1 VPSVCRDTIAAR
13 MEIVPQTAAPTD
25 EHTKL
30 EPDTADLRRGVRRR
44 RRRRVWRAAAL
55 AATFALALSMVVAQP
70 LRSPWWT
77 YADADAAYAA
87 SSLNELLGEPIR
99 YLDHP
104 GLPLEE
110 LGTLVFGA
118 QELGER
124 VTGSVSSRRAF
135 VDRELLNLDRA
146 RPVFRGI
153 AAVLYL
159 LGAMLSFLVAERL
172 FGHWTFGLAAG
183 LLWLGAPGLTAM
195 SIQFRPDVAVCVL
208 LVGFAYLVG
217 RGVDR
222 RSAGNYLGAGLLLGL
237 ATMTKMHAA
246 GALPALLIAVV
257 WRPPRDGWNRGIRE
271 RITARRTAFGVAVA
285 VWAALAA
292 LMNVLRGTSP
302 LTGEQLFWL
311 LVPPLVLA
319 GYVAIAIAVRMTRR
333 NSFAARVLDP
343 FYGIV
348 LLAVVAG
355 LWIPVTLSFPDGR
368 QALVN
373 IAHGLTGGGI
383 NSGIPLF
390 QASLDQLKQEP
401 LRQATFV
408 FVLALI
414 GLIVGIARRDPK
426 PVAWAVAATVL
437 AVMAEARLA
446 AVHYFAPAYVL
457 SVFGALW
464 LVKTRSPG
472 AASLLVWP
480 LVLYVALPAWND
492 RHGPAAEANAFA
504 GAVAPAKA
512 ELAARLQQ
520 GEVALVPSYWPF
532 ADARYFELVHQ
543 YVTYTPPYAYRTLP
557 AIVPAAE
564 FAGSNGL
571 RLRYYV
577 GPGLPQ
583 TDADADAFV
592 GQLDVYTVR
601 RVPGS
606 ALVYQLIH
614 GPGADALW
622 QRPDAHYDPWT
633 GYYKDAAGQYWNALD
648 QPIQS
653 PPQRRYLDREHLWV
667 DAYGDLW
674 DADGR
679 SVGNRPDL
687 RTAP

>member
-1 VPSVCRDTIAAR
+1 MSTTSQEAVPAPETAT
-13 MEIVPQTAAPTD
+13 PQGTD
-25 EHTKL
+25 SRFRGR
-30 EPDTADLRRGVRRR
+30 LRRRPRKVRL
-44 RRRRVWRAAAL
+44 WRTVAL
-55 AATFALALSMVVAQP
+55 AATFLLALSMVVAQP

-77 YADADAAYAA
+77 YADADAAYTG
-87 SSLNELLGEPIR
+87 SSLNELLGQPIK

-110 LGTLVFGA
+110 LGTVAFGIQA
-118 QELGER
+118 LGER
-124 VTGSVSSRRAF
+124 ATGSVSSRRAF
-135 VDRELLNLDRA
+135 VDRQLLHLDGA

-153 AAVLYL
+153 ALVLYL
-159 LGAMLSFLVAERL
+159 LGAMLSFLLAERL
-172 FGHWTFGLAAG
+172 FGHWTFGLAGG

-195 SIQFRPDVAVCVL
+195 SIQFRPDVAVSVL
-208 LVGFAYLVG
+208 LICFAYFVG
-217 RGVDR
+217 RGADR
-222 RSAGNYLGAGLLLGL
+222 RSASAYLAAGVFLGL

-246 GALPALLIAVV
+246 GALPALLIAVA
-257 WRPPRDGWNRGIRE
+257 WKPPADDW
-271 RITARRTAFGVAVA
+271 ARRLLADTRRRFYAGAVVLAGVL
-285 VWAALAA
+285 ALAA
-292 LMNVLRGTSP
+292 TLNVIRGAPSPTSAQI
-302 LTGEQLFWL
+302 GWL
-311 LVPPLVLA
+311 LLPPSVLVA
-319 GYVAIAIAVRMTRR
+319 YVALAY
-333 NSFAARVLDP
+333 AARRLTTSALLTRLLNP
-343 FYGIV
+343 FYGVV

-355 LWIPVTLSFPDGR
+355 LWIPVLFDVADGL

-390 QASLDQLKQEP
+390 QASLDQLKQNP

-408 FVLALI
+408 FGLAII
-414 GLIVGIARRDPK
+414 GLIVGMARRDPK
-426 PVAWAVAATVL
+426 PVAWAVGATVL

-457 SVFGALW
+457 SMFGALW
-464 LVKTRSPG
+464 LVKTRSHG

-492 RHGPAAEANAFA
+492 RRGPAAQVNAFA

-512 ELAARLQQ
+512 ELAARLKP

-532 ADARYFELVHQ
+532 ADARYFELVQQ
-543 YVTYTPPYAYRTLP
+543 YVTYTPTYTYRTLP
-557 AIVPAAE
+557 AIVSAAQL
-564 FAGSNGL
+564 AGTRGL

-583 TDADADAFV
+583 TDAEAPAFV
-592 GQLDVYTVR
+592 GQLDLYTVR

-606 ALVYQLIH
+606 ALVYQLVH

-622 QRPDAHYDPWT
+622 ERPDARYDPWT

-653 PPQRRYLDREHLWV
+653 PPRRRYLEREHVWV

-679 SVGNRPDL
+679 KVGSRPDL

>member
-1 VPSVCRDTIAAR
+1 VLSVCADTIAAR
-13 MEIVPQTAAPTD
+13 MGTAPQTAAPV
-25 EHTKL
+25 EATKQ
-30 EPDTADLRRGVRRR
+30 EADAAGPRGRSLS
-44 RRRRVWRAAAL
+44 RVWRAAAL
-55 AATFALALSMVVAQP
+55 AATFGLALGMVLAQP

-110 LGTLVFGA
+110 LGTLAFGA
-118 QELGER
+118 QALGER

-153 AAVLYL
+153 AAALYL
-159 LGAMLSFLVAERL
+159 LGAMLSFLLAERL

-195 SIQFRPDVAVCVL
+195 SIQFRPDVAVSVL

-222 RSAGNYLGAGLLLGL
+222 RSASDYLGAGLLLGL

-257 WRPPRDGWNRGIRE
+257 WRPPRDGWERGVRE
-271 RITARRTAFGVAVA
+271 RIGAHRIAFGVAVA
-285 VWAALAA
+285 VWAALAL
-292 LMNVLRGTSP
+292 LMNVVRGATSP
-302 LTGEQLFWL
+302 TGEQLFWL
-311 LVPPLVLA
+311 LVPPLVLG
-319 GYVAIAIAVRMTRR
+319 GYIALAVAVRTTRR
-333 NSFAARVLDP
+333 TSFAARVLDP
-343 FYGIV
+343 FYGVV

-355 LWIPVTLSFPDGR
+355 LWIPVTLSIPDGQ

-390 QASLDQLKQEP
+390 QASLNQLKQDP

-408 FVLALI
+408 FILALI
-414 GLIVGIARRDPK
+414 GLVVGVARRDPK

-492 RHGPAAEANAFA
+492 RHGPAAEAKAFA
-504 GAVAPAKA
+504 GAVASAKM
-512 ELAARLQQ
+512 ELAARLQP

-543 YVTYTPPYAYRTLP
+543 YVTYTPPYTYRTLP

-571 RLRYYV
+571 RLRYYA
-577 GPGLPQ
+577 GPGLPE
-583 TDADADAFV
+583 TDADAAAFV

-606 ALVYQLIH
+606 ALVYQLVH
-614 GPGADALW
+614 GPGADVLW

-633 GYYKDAAGQYWNALD
+633 GYYKDAAGQYWNAFD

-653 PPQRRYLDREHLWV
+653 PPRRRYLDREHVWV

-674 DADGR
+674 DADGTN
-679 SVGNRPDL
+679 VGNRPDL

>member
-1 VPSVCRDTIAAR
+1 

-25 EHTKL
+25 EHMKG
-30 EPDTADLRRGVRRR
+30 EPDTADLRRGVRQRG
-44 RRRRVWRAAAL
+44 RRRVWRAAAL

-87 SSLNELLGEPIR
+87 SSLNELLGEPIQ

-110 LGTLVFGA
+110 LGTLAFGA

-159 LGAMLSFLVAERL
+159 LGALLSFLLAERL

-222 RSAGNYLGAGLLLGL
+222 RSAGDYLGAGLLLGL

-257 WRPPRDGWNRGIRE
+257 WRPPGDGWERGVRE
-271 RITARRTAFGVAVA
+271 RIRAHRTAFGVAVA
-285 VWAALAA
+285 VWAALAV
-292 LMNVLRGTSP
+292 LMNVVRGMSP
-302 LTGEQLFWL
+302 PTGEQLFWL

-319 GYVAIAIAVRMTRR
+319 AYVALAIAARRTRR

-343 FYGIV
+343 FYGVV

-355 LWIPVTLSFPDGR
+355 LWIPVTLSIPDGQ

-390 QASLDQLKQEP
+390 QASLGQLKQDP

-408 FVLALI
+408 FILALI
-414 GLIVGIARRDPK
+414 GLVVGIARRDPK

-457 SVFGALW
+457 SVFAALW

-504 GAVAPAKA
+504 GAVVPAKV
-512 ELAARLQQ
+512 ELARRLQP

-532 ADARYFELVHQ
+532 ADARYFELVQQ

-564 FAGSNGL
+564 LAANSGL

-583 TDADADAFV
+583 TDADAAAFV

-633 GYYKDAAGQYWNALD
+633 GYYKDAAGQYWNASD

-653 PPQRRYLDREHLWV
+653 PPQRRYLDREHVWV

-679 SVGNRPDL
+679 NVGSRPDL